1 MSYYKHHVIFCL
13 NQREDGAQCC
23 MNFDA
28 ESIFMYMKKKIKV
41 MGLNGPNMNRI
52 NRGGCLDRCKDG
64 PLLVIY
70 PEAVWYKY
78 IDKADIDE
86 IIDKHLVKGNIVTR
100 LLV

>member
-1 MSYYKHHVIFCL
+1 
-13 NQREDGAQCC
+13 
-23 MNFDA
+23 
-28 ESIFMYMKKKIKV
+28 
-41 MGLNGPNMNRI
+41 MNRI

-86 IIDKHLVKGNIVTR
+86 IIDQHLVKGNIVTR